1 MNPAP
6 ANSFFKS
13 LIGFLV
19 FISVSFGVTYA
30 VNTVAMNQEASQQA
44 AAAKALMLEQKL

>member
-6 ANSFFKS
+6 ENSFFKFVV
-13 LIGFLV
+13 GFLV

-30 VNTVAMNQEASQQA
+30 VNTVAMNQEASEQVA
-44 AAAKALMLEQKL
+44 AARALMLEQR